1 MKSQR
6 IIIVLI
12 FIFLSSTKLFSQ
24 SRTYKCSFCSEYST
38 NRYYLDIV
46 NYKYTCVEYRNLF
59 ADILN
64 ERTWCSCKCVQDDK
78 INSDKFAFNNNS
90 YTERKNVI
98 DKKEEEARKNQ
109 EERIKKINDKRARN
123 EKLRLEQEQSQKEEA
138 DRLAKIENEERKRL
152 AIEEKKIK
160 EEEKK
165 LMAYH
170 YKKELI
176 EVKAEYE
183 KYKENK
189 AQKKIDEQSKL
200 TDLRES
206 KKPYTPGELS
216 SSSLGKNSFTYTGL
230 EGFFYPDIESDRQ
243 TSIIIKGFIVQDK
256 GAYYISESKNSKSD
270 FQRIKFGII
279 SQSEC
284 TKTNLSSYKNKEVIF
299 ACYLNYQKSDLEI
312 NGWELYN
319 VNSNNNC
326 LEILWMYDKDENNLT
341 SDIQLDIKNRNKKIN
356 QIKLRGL

>member
-38 NRYYLDIV
+38 NRYVLNIV
-46 NYKYTCVEYRNLF
+46 NYKYSCVEYRNIF
-59 ADILN
+59 ADLLN
-64 ERTWCSCKCVQDDK
+64 ERTWCSCKCVQDDE
-78 INSDKFAFNNNS
+78 INSDKFAFNKNS
-90 YTERKNVI
+90 YTQRKNII

-109 EERIKKINDKRARN
+109 EERKKKIDDKRARS
-123 EKLRLEQEQSQKEEA
+123 EKLRLEEEQSQKEEA

-165 LMAYH
+165 IMAEH

-176 EVKAEYE
+176 ELTEHIENINK
-183 KYKENK
+183 KE
-189 AQKKIDEQSKL
+189 AQKKINEQSKL

-206 KKPYTPGELS
+206 KNPYTPGELS

-243 TSIIIKGFIVQDK
+243 TSIIIKGFIVQNK

-270 FQRIKFGII
+270 FQRIKFGIN

-284 TKTNLSSYKNKEVIF
+284 TKTNLSSYKNKEVII
-299 ACYLNYQKSDLEI
+299 ACYLNYQKSNLEI

-319 VNSNNNC
+319 VNSKNNC
-326 LEILWMYDKDENNLT
+326 LEILRIYDKDENNLT
-341 SDIQLDIKNRNKKIN
+341 PDIQLDIKNRNKKIS
-356 QIKLRGL
+356 QILNK